1 LQPSTDLEAAATLKY
16 GGRVEREAQQELEAT
31 LAARRELGP
40 GHDDHLI
47 EGFVQRLERE
57 IDRRVDERIAE
68 RGPRKRGGSPL
79 HPGNL
84 ALCIPI
90 IAVAGGIGGLT
101 GLIVAFIVLGL
112 VFSVAETR
120 R

>member
-1 LQPSTDLEAAATLKY
+1 MEPEAR
-16 GGRVEREAQQELEAT
+16 GEIEAT
-31 LAARRELGP
+31 VAARRELGP

-47 EGFVQRLERE
+47 AGFLERIEKE
-57 IDRRVDERIAE
+57 IDRRVDERVVA
-68 RGPRKRGGSPL
+68 RTPRRRAGSAL

-90 IAVAGGIGGLT
+90 IAIAGGIAGLA
-101 GLIVAFIVLGL
+101 GLIVAFAALAL
-112 VFSVAETR
+112 VFVLAETR

>member
-1 LQPSTDLEAAATLKY
+1 VDPDAHT
-16 GGRVEREAQQELEAT
+16 ELEAT

-40 GHDDHLI
+40 AHDADLVAGFLDRI
-47 EGFVQRLERE
+47 EKE
-57 IDRRVDERIAE
+57 IDRRVDEKVRAL
-68 RGPRKRGGSPL
+68 GPPRRRGGSTL

-90 IAVAGGIGGLT
+90 VAIAGGIGHLP
-101 GLIVAFIVLGL
+101 GL
-112 VFSVAETR
+112 VIAFVALAIVFGLSELR

>member
-1 LQPSTDLEAAATLKY
+1 M
-16 GGRVEREAQQELEAT
+16 ERRTEQELQAS

-40 GHDDHLI
+40 EHEDELVA
-47 EGFVQRLERE
+47 GFLQRIDRE
-57 IDRRVDERIAE
+57 IDRRVDERVRQLAPQKP
-68 RGPRKRGGSPL
+68 RGSAL

-90 IAVAGGIGGLT
+90 VAIAGGIGHLA
-101 GLIVAFIVLGL
+101 GLIVAFLALAL
-112 VFSVAETR
+112 VFGLAEHR

>member
-1 LQPSTDLEAAATLKY
+1 MHEET
-16 GGRVEREAQQELEAT
+16 RQELEAT

-40 GHDDHLI
+40 EHDEQLVAGFLDRI
-47 EGFVQRLERE
+47 EKE
-57 IDRRVDERIAE
+57 IDRRVDERVAQ
-68 RGPRKRGGSPL
+68 RTPARKGGSVI

-90 IAVAGGIGGLT
+90 IAIAGGIGHT
-101 GLIVAFIVLGL
+101 AGLIVAFVALAL
-112 VFSVAETR
+112 VFLVSELR